1 MTKVW
6 CTVPW
11 ALISLQIS
19 FSTAIC
25 VCMQTTTCMQRVY
38 RLQNCNRPFRAY
50 RCVRLVTRRDS
61 NCLSKKFMASCT
73 LWLRLNASFMLG
85 LMDFPLACII
95 PSDSHCTYTSLT
107 INKHLWRSVEMD
119 VSHTCWY
126 RAVPWQ
132 SVQQI
137 AVPLYQW
144 ILVGQKWEKNYTQIP
159 ITQLQNFSFSFG
171 FIMDSIS
178 FRSVFSDFMFILC
191 IFFHIPHTHQLYR
204 WGRQP
209 AQKKL
214 QPTQAM
220 QLKRIEF

>member
-1 MTKVW
+1 M
-6 CTVPW
+6 
-11 ALISLQIS
+11 
-19 FSTAIC
+19 
-25 VCMQTTTCMQRVY
+25 
-38 RLQNCNRPFRAY
+38 
-50 RCVRLVTRRDS
+50 
-61 NCLSKKFMASCT
+61 
-73 LWLRLNASFMLG
+73 
-85 LMDFPLACII
+85 
-95 PSDSHCTYTSLT
+95 HCTYTSLT

-137 AVPLYQW
+137 AVPLCQW

-209 AQKKL
+209 AQRKK
-214 QPTQAM
+214 TATNVSHAV
-220 QLKRIEF
+220 KKNRILAKALINIIYNDVSGCLAKHLSNIFFDIKF